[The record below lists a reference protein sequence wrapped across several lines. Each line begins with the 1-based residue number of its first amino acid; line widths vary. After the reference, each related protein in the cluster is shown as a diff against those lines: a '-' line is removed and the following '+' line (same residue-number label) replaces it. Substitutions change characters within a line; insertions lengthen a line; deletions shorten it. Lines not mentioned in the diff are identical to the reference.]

1 MITSIDRIGRS
12 GEFAVASQLA
22 LVSDTVS
29 LVPHNSYADI
39 IFEYQRNLYKV
50 QVKTSSK
57 ERKYPH
63 KDGDYRIGWTFD
75 LRRKRKSKDVKLQ
88 KYGAEGQFDID
99 IFALYCLPY
108 NSIIFIAF
116 KDAPTKYTCSD
127 EDFAKND
134 SQTSLNIVLEEL
146 SHTKL

>member
-1 MITSIDRIGRS
+1 MATTIDRIGRS

-22 LVSDTVS
+22 LISDTVS

-75 LRRKRKSKDVKLQ
+75 LRRKRRSKDAKLIHL
-88 KYGAEGQFDID
+88 F
-99 IFALYCLPY
+99 
-108 NSIIFIAF
+108 
-116 KDAPTKYTCSD
+116 
-127 EDFAKND
+127 
-134 SQTSLNIVLEEL
+134 
-146 SHTKL
+146 

>member
-12 GEFAVASQLA
+12 GEFVVASQLA

-63 KDGDYRIGWTFD
+63 KDGDYRVGWTFD

-88 KYGAEGQFDID
+88 KYGAEGEFDID

-108 NSIIFIAF
+108 NSTIFIAF

-134 SQTSLNIVLEEL
+134 SLTSLNIVLEEL
-146 SHTKL
+146 SHIK